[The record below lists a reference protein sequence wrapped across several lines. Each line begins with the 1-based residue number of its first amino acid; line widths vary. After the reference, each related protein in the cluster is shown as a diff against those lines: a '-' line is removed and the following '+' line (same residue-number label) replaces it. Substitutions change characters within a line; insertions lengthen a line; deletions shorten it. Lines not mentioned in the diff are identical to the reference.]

1 MSLMRFQKETI
12 TSPIFETFIKLI
24 CEPINGFYCKYGES
38 LTVNP
43 DDILYDFYLGNVVK
57 FDVCGIYNKDECGKV
72 NIAANNLEDSI
83 IVSLYSIEV
92 NVVTKN
98 HHDKIA
104 DCLKEAKFLNN
115 INYYDTGYYDD

>member
-1 MSLMRFQKETI
+1 MRYQKESI
-12 TSPIFETFIKLI
+12 TPTVFETFIRLI
-24 CEPINGFYCKYGES
+24 CEPINEFYCKYEKS
-38 LTVNP
+38 LTVNAE
-43 DDILYDFYLGNVVK
+43 DILYDFYLGNVVN
-57 FDVCGIYNKDECGKV
+57 FDVCGIYNNDGCGKV

-92 NVVTKN
+92 NDATKN

-104 DCLKEAKFLNN
+104 DLLKEANFLNN